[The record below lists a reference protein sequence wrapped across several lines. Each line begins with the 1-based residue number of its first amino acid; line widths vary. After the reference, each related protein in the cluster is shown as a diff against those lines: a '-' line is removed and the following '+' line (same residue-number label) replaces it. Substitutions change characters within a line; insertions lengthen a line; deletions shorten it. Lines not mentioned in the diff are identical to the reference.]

1 MFPSKNCIIIKP
13 IDMNSRHRREVMEMT
28 EDTYKMI
35 VEKFPIGF
43 LHGQIIYDSEGVPY
57 DFQFIKIN
65 AAYERI
71 IGLDRSQLIGK
82 RASEL
87 LQNLPAERVEW
98 FRDFSQKALSPNI
111 KRFTQYVGTMD
122 TWYEVTVSSTEKDR
136 ISFGYT
142 DISQSIQRSTYL
154 ERFFDI
160 IPNLLCIMDL
170 NGLFIK
176 VNQACKTILGYL
188 PQEIEGN
195 SFLDYIHYQETQANE
210 TFLKKLSEQ
219 VHVLNHVN
227 LYRCKDGIFRELE
240 WDAHRDDNRIY
251 AIVRD
256 VTEKRK
262 KQKHIEYLSYHDML
276 TGLFNRQFLEE
287 ELKRLNTER
296 NLPISIIMGDIN
308 KLKIINDAFGHEKG
322 DELIKKAADVLK
334 QCCRV
339 DDLIARW
346 GGDEFVILLPKTER
360 VKAEEIA
367 NRITENCVKEQV
379 NSIAVSIALGIA
391 AKTSIEEDIMGTL
404 ASAEEAMYKNK
415 MLFSD
420 SIRSNVVNTIINTLY
435 EKDPYEEKHAQR
447 VGTLS
452 RKTARV
458 LGLDAESVK
467 KIALGGLMHDIGK
480 IAVDN
485 RILEKPGMLNEN
497 EWKVM
502 RKHAE
507 IGARVISSDPDLA
520 DVGEA
525 VLFHHERWD
534 GTGYPK
540 GLREKEIPIAARI
553 IALAD
558 SYDTMI
564 NQSTYR
570 RPISKEEAIAE
581 IRRNKGTQFDPKLA
595 EAFIK
600 KVLNG
605 S

>member
-1 MFPSKNCIIIKP
+1 
-13 IDMNSRHRREVMEMT
+13 MT

-87 LQNLPAERVEW
+87 LHNLPAERVEW

-142 DISQSIQRSTYL
+142 DISQSIQRSSYL

-160 IPNLLCIMDL
+160 IPNLLCIMDM

-240 WDAHRDDNRIY
+240 WDAHRDDDRIY

-540 GLREKEIPIAARI
+540 GLREKEIPMAARI

-595 EAFIK
+595 ETFIK

>member
-1 MFPSKNCIIIKP
+1 MFPSKNCIIIKL
-13 IDMNSRHRREVMEMT
+13 IDMNIQHRREVMEMT
-28 EDTYKMI
+28 EDPYKMI

-43 LHGQIIYDSEGVPY
+43 LQGHIIKDSAGVPC
-57 DFQFIKIN
+57 DFQLIKTN
-65 AAYERI
+65 TALERI
-71 IGLDRSQLIGK
+71 VGLDRSQLIGK
-82 RASEL
+82 RVSEL
-87 LQNLPAERVEW
+87 LQTLPETRAEW
-98 FRDFSQKALSPNI
+98 FRTFLQKSMRPDV
-111 KRFTQYVGTMD
+111 KRFTQYAGNLD
-122 TWYEVTVSSTEKDR
+122 TWYEVTLSSTEKDR
-136 ISFGYT
+136 INFCYT
-142 DISQSIQRSTYL
+142 DISQSIQRYSYL

-170 NGLFIK
+170 QGLFIK
-176 VNQACKTILGYL
+176 VNQACETILGYL

-210 TFLKKLSEQ
+210 AFLKKFSEQ

-240 WDAHRDDNRIY
+240 WDAHRDNDRIY

-262 KQKHIEYLSYHDML
+262 QQKHIEYLSYHDML

-308 KLKIINDAFGHEKG
+308 KLKMINDAFGHEKG

-367 NRITENCVKEQV
+367 SRIMENCANEQV
-379 NSIAVSIALGIA
+379 NSIAISIALGIA
-391 AKTSIEEDIMGTL
+391 AKTSMEEDITSTL
-404 ASAEEAMYKNK
+404 AGAEEAMYKNK

-420 SIRSNVVNTIINTLY
+420 SVRSNVVNTIISTLY
-435 EKDPYEEKHAQR
+435 LKDPYEEKHAKR
-447 VGTLS
+447 VGTLC
-452 RKTARV
+452 RKTARA

-485 RILEKPGMLNEN
+485 RILEKPGMLNED

-525 VLFHHERWD
+525 VLYHHERWD

-540 GLREKEIPIAARI
+540 GIREKQIPMAARI

-558 SYDTMI
+558 SYDAMI

-570 RPISKEEAIAE
+570 SPISKEEAIAE
-581 IRRNKGTQFDPKLA
+581 IRRNKGIQFDPKLA
-595 EAFIK
+595 ETFIK

>member
-1 MFPSKNCIIIKP
+1 
-13 IDMNSRHRREVMEMT
+13 MT

-452 RKTARV
+452 RKTARA